1 MPHPRYNTSHR
12 QRITENRAL
21 GAELREMLVVP
32 TDDVPA
38 AATHCRSQL
47 ESTAPP
53 LSLPPTS
60 EAYAQPTLS
69 DAEPCIQRTLAYND
83 HHACHHTVNA
93 SHCATSAANSAND
106 VIIGTWP
113 PPLSQPPLWPSPTFS
128 AAPPQPATLWPCS
141 KHVRNFDE
149 ETAPASVCAAAHP
162 HPPPEPPRAAPAAD
176 PLKVQTQT
184 LELWPPPT
192 FSSAPP
198 PILSSVPPP
207 TTSIAPP
214 PTTSTA
220 PRQGGAPRRAAAAAS
235 KLAKS
240 EITVMVERQTELLE
254 QMLILL
260 QQLVAKAHESDSCG
274 GRTSCLP
281 TAHEHA
287 SAGATTQT

>member
-38 AATHCRSQL
+38 AATHCHSQL

-69 DAEPCIQRTLAYND
+69 DADPCIQRTLFYND

-93 SHCATSAANSAND
+93 SHATSAANSAND

-162 HPPPEPPRAAPAAD
+162 HPPPEPPRAAPAAE

-198 PILSSVPPP
+198 P

-214 PTTSTA
+214 PTTTSTA
-220 PRQGGAPRRAAAAAS
+220 PRQGGAPRRAAAAAP

-240 EITVMVERQTELLE
+240 EVAVMVERQTEVLE

-287 SAGATTQT
+287 SAGARTQT

>member
-1 MPHPRYNTSHR
+1 MPRPPYNASDR

-69 DAEPCIQRTLAYND
+69 DADPCNQRTLFYND

-162 HPPPEPPRAAPAAD
+162 HPPPEPPRAAPAAE

-198 PILSSVPPP
+198 PILSSAPPP

-220 PRQGGAPRRAAAAAS
+220 PRQGGAPRRAAAAAP

-240 EITVMVERQTELLE
+240 EVTVMVERQTQLLE